1 MFKKGVDPAT
11 LVTTLYSNE
20 LLTPD
25 EKSKA
30 TLKTLTDE
38 QQLEEMFKAI
48 ERRVNSNPGDFH
60 ELVKALRTEPAMET
74 VADKIQG

>member
-11 LVTTLYSNE
+11 LVTTLYSYE

-30 TLKTLTDE
+30 TQKTLTDE
-38 QQLEEMFKAI
+38 EKLEEIFKAV
-48 ERRVNSNPGDFH
+48 ERRVNINPNDFH
-60 ELVKALRTEPAMET
+60 ELLKALRTEPAMEI